1 MIQGFQKQTKP
12 LSEYERNTLLPA
24 ICRGLSTKI
33 GIGNIITSTKII
45 QGMKSHGY
53 KLDGPRLRKIIN
65 YIRNHN
71 LVPCLA
77 SNGNGYFVA
86 TNAQEIDDCIAS
98 IQGRIDSHQA
108 LIESL
113 KEQQQKYFQ

>member
-12 LSEYERNTLLPA
+12 LTEYERDVLLPV
-24 ICRGLSTKI
+24 ICRGLRTKI
-33 GIGNIITSTKII
+33 GIGNIISGAKIVKA
-45 QGMKSHGY
+45 MTAAKY
-53 KLDGPRLRKIIN
+53 KLTEPRLRKIIN

-77 SNGNGYFVA
+77 SNGQGYFIA
-86 TNAQEIDDCIAS
+86 TCPEEIDDCIAS